1 VLLLGEYMHR
11 HYHNRYHAKAQNLR
25 VLLRAAYDKA
35 LESYNVLAMPTIPFP
50 ATEIPSPD
58 APREVYVDAALNM
71 QQNTC
76 PFDVSGHP
84 AFTAPCG
91 KVNGLPV
98 GIMLVGRHFEET
110 TAIQA
115 AQAIENAGD
124 WRTR

>member
-1 VLLLGEYMHR
+1 
-11 HYHNRYHAKAQNLR
+11 
-25 VLLRAAYDKA
+25 
-35 LESYNVLAMPTIPFP
+35 
-50 ATEIPSPD
+50 
-58 APREVYVDAALNM
+58 M

-110 TAIQA
+110 TVIQA
-115 AQAIENAGD
+115 AQALEQVGD